1 MEPERKIEKVLRAYA
16 KKRRGQARDPFKLDA
31 ATRRMFQNEISRDT
45 PAAEDEDDTVSLW
58 EVLRRN
64 WAFLLAFAACIFV
77 VASIFVPTL
86 YAPKNKSIL
95 GMPAGNQQM
104 RQMQELAKS
113 SDAGM
118 AHLVT
123 NGVPIAAPEA
133 GPAPSGPLLS
143 QNNLGEVTNLDQA
156 KFKTSQRMP
165 VLLSDNAPTPAPAPV
180 VAPPVPEGANGT
192 RETAS
197 SEPPPAGL
205 PPSIATAGASY
216 AAAPMQA
223 ADLPQ
228 RKAPAGEPG
237 AAFTDRAFGGGQAQN
252 SFMNTMA
259 EAEPSTA
266 VLKNF
271 QVSQNGS
278 TIRVVDQDGSVYTG
292 TLEAEDAS
300 AAAATES
307 FAPAAN
313 RDNSTKIESPKL
325 EQSDKV
331 DANQAQAPTGGGQFD
346 MNTSQGQ
353 KYSFRVGGMNR
364 TLNQSVVF
372 TATLLEDLSAMKN
385 AQVTFGLTANA
396 AVGAAVAQQMM
407 KTVETNHVIQLPW
420 SSFRIAGTAVVNKTN
435 QVQVNALPVTTANSS
450 LPQK

>member
-86 YAPKNKSIL
+86 YAPKNKSIS
-95 GMPAGNQQM
+95 GMPAGSQQM

-143 QNNLGEVTNLDQA
+143 QNNLGEVRNLDQA
-156 KFKTSQRMP
+156 KFKTSQRLP

-205 PPSIATAGASY
+205 PPSIA
-216 AAAPMQA
+216 
-223 ADLPQ
+223 
-228 RKAPAGEPG
+228 AGEPG
-237 AAFTDRAFGGGQAQN
+237 AAFTDRAFGGGQPQN

-331 DANQAQAPTGGGQFD
+331 DANQAQAPAGGGQFD